1 MATPGVVVLTR
12 ERSAPWVSRWRD
24 VRCAQDGVASIKF
37 EAGRHDPLNVSINE
51 CRVECGSPRG
61 AARLRASLRAVGIL
75 VDGGGDDGD
84 AAFDDVSDGDAPLPP
99 WLESAAREATA
110 PPERRNC
117 LRERCKDAPWR
128 RGGDEL
134 VDEDD
139 VPSPG
144 STPRLL

>member
-12 ERSAPWVSRWRD
+12 ERSDPWVARWRD

-37 EAGRHDPLNVSINE
+37 EAGRHDPLLAASMNE
-51 CRVECGSPRG
+51 CRVECVSTKG

-99 WLESAAREATA
+99 WLETAAREATA

-128 RGGDEL
+128 RQGDL
-134 VDEDD
+134 VEDGD

-144 STPRLL
+144 STPRML